1 MRVLAFRKCL
11 KKDKLEG
18 EISMCISGK
27 AEAILDKFIHEL
39 LIEGRDEAIDNL
51 ISDFQDK
58 LFDSPG
64 MDRNSVV
71 QLISDIADNV
81 LYRLL
86 LLIQTWNK
94 LKITLEGE
102 LIELPDN
109 LEEFLFGENGYIQN
123 YSKEEYI
130 CKTKQHF
137 LIKDVSDFDYESFS
151 DKLEFAYAQQGDY
164 ANKEL
169 LLFGYELICFVR
181 DEIILYCDNN
191 FNQKIDREYIPI
203 MVDQT
208 LGTILLAIEQ
218 FDDSI
223 SIYVNDIDI
232 MLISDGLCGELYTE
246 FGWIALFSKE
256 RYYEIF

>member
-1 MRVLAFRKCL
+1 MSVNGKTGA
-11 KKDKLEG
+11 
-18 EISMCISGK
+18 IS
-27 AEAILDKFIHEL
+27 DKFIHEL
-39 LIEGRDEAIDNL
+39 LIAGRDEAIDNL
-51 ISDFQDK
+51 VCDFQDK
-58 LFDSPG
+58 PFDSVG
-64 MDRNSVV
+64 MDRNSIV
-71 QLISDIADNV
+71 QLICDIADNV

-102 LIELPDN
+102 VIELPDD
-109 LEEFLFGENGYIQN
+109 LEEILFGENGYIQK
-123 YSKEEYI
+123 YCKEEYI

-151 DKLEFAYAQQGDY
+151 DKLKFAYAQQGDY

-169 LLFGYELICFVR
+169 LLFGYELIRFVR
-181 DEIILYCDNN
+181 DEIIIYCDNN
-191 FNQKIDREYIPI
+191 FDRNIDREYIPI

-208 LGTILLAIEQ
+208 LGTLLLAIEQ
-218 FDDSI
+218 FDDQI
-223 SIYVNDIDI
+223 SIYVDGMDI